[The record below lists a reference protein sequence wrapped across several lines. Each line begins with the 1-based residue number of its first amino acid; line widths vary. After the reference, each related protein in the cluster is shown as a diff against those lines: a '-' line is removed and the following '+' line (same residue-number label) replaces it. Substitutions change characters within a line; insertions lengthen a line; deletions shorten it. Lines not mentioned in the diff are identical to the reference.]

1 MLTIGVMNESTVVTD
16 TEVQACMAAVES
28 QINTDVAMHWNV
40 EQVTFQFMP
49 KGSPAG
55 GDWAIMH
62 VLDNSDQADA
72 LGYHEVQNDQ
82 PVGFVFAK
90 TCIDAKTSW
99 TVCFSHESIELVG
112 DPRINSV
119 KDDADTKFYAL
130 ELCDPCEDDSL
141 GYMISVNEGAPGI
154 LVSDFVLEAWFD
166 PSAKGPYTHR
176 NTIPAPLTLA
186 KGGYCSYFDIASKQW
201 SQATNFKKV
210 SARAIPTH
218 YSRRGRRM
226 GL

>member
-1 MLTIGVMNESTVVTD
+1 MKLIAVVNHSTVVSND
-16 TEVQACMAAVES
+16 DVKACALAVTE
-28 QINTDVAMHWNV
+28 QINQDVIAHWNIEPV
-40 EQVTFQFMP
+40 SMEP
-49 KGSPAG
+49 CAPDAIPPAA
-55 GDWAIMH
+55 WAIMY

-72 LGYHEVQNDQ
+72 LGYHEVQSDK

-90 TCIDAKTSW
+90 TCKDAGTSW
-99 TVCFSHESIELVG
+99 TVCFSHEAIELVG

-119 KDDADTKFYAL
+119 KDDADAKFYAL

-141 GYMISVNEGAPGI
+141 GYKIGDV

-166 PSAKGPYTHR
+166 ASAPHGPYTFR
-176 NTIPAPLTLA
+176 NTIAAPLTLA
-186 KGGYCSYFDIASKQW
+186 KGGYCSYFDVNAKQW
-201 SQATNFKKV
+201 SQATNFQKV
-210 SARAIPTH
+210 SARVVPSH